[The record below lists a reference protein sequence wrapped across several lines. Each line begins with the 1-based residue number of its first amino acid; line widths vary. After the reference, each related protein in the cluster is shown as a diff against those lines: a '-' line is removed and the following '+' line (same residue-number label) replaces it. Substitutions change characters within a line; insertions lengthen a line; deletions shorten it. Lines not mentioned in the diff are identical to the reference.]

1 MKIATKIELPASNR
15 DGALYVVE
23 TKCGKHFI
31 VLEADTFHLDEKFE
45 GMEST
50 DQFEI
55 SELAFK
61 ELLRH
66 PWQSK

>member
-1 MKIATKIELPASNR
+1 MKIVSKIKLPASNR
-15 DGALYVVE
+15 DGDLYAVKTE
-23 TKCGKHFI
+23 CGKNFI
-31 VLEADTFHLDEKFE
+31 VLTADTSYFEEKFE